1 MLTFKAKLKEYMRT
15 LDKQLILMLDTKEE
29 MPEDELIKLL
39 NTDKGIKVQ
48 MSVWREPRSI
58 NANNYAWVLM
68 DEIAKKTRS
77 TKELVY
83 RNIIARVGVFEILPI
98 KNEAVNNFIGKW
110 ESRGLGW
117 VCEVMRDSKIQGY
130 TNVIAYYGSSVYNTK
145 EMSRLIDEIV
155 HDAQELGIQTKT
167 PQEIAELKS
176 LWEQYE
182 VNNTGK

>member
-1 MLTFKAKLKEYMRT
+1 MLTFKAKLKDYMRT

-39 NTDKGIKVQ
+39 NTDKGVKVQ
-48 MSVWREPRSI
+48 LSVWREARSL
-58 NANNYAWVLM
+58 NANSYAWVLL

-77 TKELVY
+77 TKEEMY
-83 RNIIARVGVFEILPI
+83 RQVISRVGVFEILPI
-98 KNEAVNNFIGKW
+98 KNEAVDNFVDKW

-117 VCEVMRDSKIQGY
+117 VCNIMRDSKIKGY

-145 EMSRLIDEIV
+145 EMSRLIDEV
-155 HDAQELGIQTKT
+155 VQEAQALDIQTKT

-182 VNNTGK
+182 INNTGK

>member
-1 MLTFKAKLKEYMRT
+1 MLTFKAKLKDYMRT

-39 NTDKGIKVQ
+39 NTDKGVKVQ
-48 MSVWREPRSI
+48 LSVWREARSS
-58 NANNYAWVLM
+58 NANSYAWVLL

-77 TKELVY
+77 TKELIY
-83 RNIIARVGVFEILPI
+83 RDIIAKVGVFEILPI
-98 KNEAVNNFIGKW
+98 KNEAVNNFIDKW

-155 HDAQELGIQTKT
+155 QEAQELGIQTIKDI
-167 PQEIAELKS
+167 EIKDLMDK
-176 LWEQYE
+176 WEKDN
-182 VNNTGK
+182 VKN